1 MECKVKDEK
10 NLVRDVS
17 NKAILN
23 KDVSALNKYKMER
36 DAKLKLLKEQDEMKN
51 EINELKN
58 MLSLILSKLEK

>member
-1 MECKVKDEK
+1 MEYKVKDEK